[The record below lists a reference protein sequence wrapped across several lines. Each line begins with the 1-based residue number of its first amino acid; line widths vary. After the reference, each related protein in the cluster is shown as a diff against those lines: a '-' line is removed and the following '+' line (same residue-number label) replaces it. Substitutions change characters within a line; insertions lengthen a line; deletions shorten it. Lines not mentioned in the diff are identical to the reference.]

1 MTKAMDFMIMK
12 AKKDKRTTNLLMI
25 LTNSIHTIKLL
36 IMIYLSTKNLLN
48 NKRKTKRAMLAMK
61 TVETKRIM
69 ILVEYNINQAM
80 FKTLIIILLI
90 Y

>member
-1 MTKAMDFMIMK
+1 MIMK
-12 AKKDKRTTNLLMI
+12 AKKNKRTINLLII
-25 LTNSIHTIKLL
+25 LTNSIYIIKLL
-36 IMIYLSTKNLLN
+36 IMIYLSTKNLSN

-61 TVETKRIM
+61 TMKTKRIM
-69 ILVEYNINQAM
+69 ILIEYNINQAI